1 MANEKSFKEAWKC
14 DQERFTCDIVVGFAF
29 VRLMLNNFFTYERS
43 CAVRVRE
50 REREREILSRLRES
64 SVVSISAI
72 MGEQILG
79 DQRAISIE
87 CNEISQIDD
96 IERRKIDRKRSRI
109 FFAPENARFVSK
121 YIFADVLRCRIFKII
136 STG

>member
-50 REREREILSRLRES
+50 REREK
-64 SVVSISAI
+64 
-72 MGEQILG
+72 
-79 DQRAISIE
+79 
-87 CNEISQIDD
+87 NSQ
-96 IERRKIDRKRSRI
+96 SFARI
-109 FFAPENARFVSK
+109 FRGLNFRDNGRTNPRRSASNINRM
-121 YIFADVLRCRIFKII
+121 
-136 STG
+136 